1 MQKFH
6 FYKELNKIIKS
17 KLLMKIKKYNKRKKK
32 IKINNLYLNKMK
44 LKIVK
49 KLVKFQILP
58 IHHLSFHSTP
68 VQ

>member
-1 MQKFH
+1 
-6 FYKELNKIIKS
+6 
-17 KLLMKIKKYNKRKKK
+17 MKIKKYNKRKKK